1 MGMIGGGPGAF
12 IGAVHRTAALMD
24 GEIELVCGAFSSDP
38 AKSKQSGQQLGLDK
52 GRIYG
57 RYEEM
62 ILSEKEL
69 PAAERMDFVS
79 IVTPNHVHF
88 APAKMALENGFHV
101 VMDKPMTFNLEEA
114 IELRSIVEKT
124 GLFFLFNAYLYWLSH
139 DQGSKRAGEEGSH
152 RESQENI
159 CELSAGMVKFF
170 FRKPAGTKAGIM
182 ENRSV

>member
-1 MGMIGGGPGAF
+1 MIF
-12 IGAVHRTAALMD
+12 
-24 GEIELVCGAFSSDP
+24 
-38 AKSKQSGQQLGLDK
+38 
-52 GRIYG
+52 
-57 RYEEM
+57 
-62 ILSEKEL
+62 SEKKL
-69 PAAERMDFVS
+69 PAGERMDFVS

-124 GLFFLFNAYLYWLSH
+124 GLFFCLTHTYTGYPMIKEAREQVKKGAIGKVRKIFVSYPQGWLS
-139 DQGSKRAGEEGSH
+139 S
-152 RESQENI
+152 
-159 CELSAGMVKFF
+159 F